1 MERLTLRERIRSRDL
16 RIQSGGRWAYTL
28 SAIAH
33 YGVRAVA
40 GSRVQ
45 RDSEHILNEY
55 EADDRDEYW
64 DDRLSLEQLIYGDD
78 RTPKWL
84 LQNGELVVG
93 IDRVSRE
100 YLTQRLLSRVSAC
113 LPDGKGTVAE
123 FGCGTG
129 RNLFFLRQHFPE
141 ARLVGFELSP
151 STAARAQ
158 ADADAFDLDI
168 EVNQADITAPLAW
181 DGRASVSFTVHALEQ
196 LPRVFPVAVDQ
207 ILGVTDGAA
216 IFFEPVRELFPVTP
230 RGLAARLR
238 LRNADHLNGLLNYL
252 RQNGAG
258 RVVVAE
264 RLPTVGAPLNQTS
277 EIVVEMS

>member
-16 RIQSGGRWAYTL
+16 RIQSGGPWAYTL

-33 YGVRAVA
+33 YGVRAVT

-45 RDSEHILNEY
+45 RDTKHILNEY

-64 DDRLSLEQLIYGDD
+64 DDQLSLEQLIYGDD

-84 LQNGELVVG
+84 LQNGELIVG

-113 LPDGKGTVAE
+113 LPDGKGTIAE